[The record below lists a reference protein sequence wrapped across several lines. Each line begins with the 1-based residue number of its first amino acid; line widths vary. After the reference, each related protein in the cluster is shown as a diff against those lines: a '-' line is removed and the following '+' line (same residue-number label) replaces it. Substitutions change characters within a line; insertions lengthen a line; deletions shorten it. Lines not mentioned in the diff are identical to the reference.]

1 MTISAKFSLAGLLTA
16 ALLLAGCNETPEEA
30 IEALA
35 APEPGST
42 FSDCE
47 NCPVM
52 VVVPAGSFTMG
63 TPSGERYRGA
73 EPEHPVTIAKPFAV
87 GKFEV
92 TFAEWDACVAD
103 GGCEGYAPDDQ
114 GWGRG
119 NQPVIQV
126 NWNDAQTY
134 ITWLSAKSGHAYR
147 LLSETEWEY
156 AARAGTQTPF
166 SFGET
171 ITSDDANYD
180 ATTGYN
186 GGPTGEFRERTMPVG
201 SYKPNAFGLYDMHG
215 NVWEWVEDCWNDDYT
230 ATMPADG
237 SAWLEGDCSGRIMR
251 GGSWEDYSG
260 DVRAGARVASGVDE
274 HFWSDGFRVAR
285 DL

>member
-1 MTISAKFSLAGLLTA
+1 MALQVRFSLAVAFA
-16 ALLLAGCNETPEEA
+16 ALLFQGCEETP
-30 IEALA
+30 
-35 APEPGST
+35 PEPGTS
-42 FSDCE
+42 FSDCAE
-47 NCPVM
+47 CPVM
-52 VVVPAGSFTMG
+52 VVVPAGTFTMG
-63 TPSGERYRGA
+63 TPSSERYRGA
-73 EPEHPVTIAKPFAV
+73 EPEHSVTIARPFAV

-103 GGCEGYAPDDQ
+103 GGCAGYAPEDE

-119 NQPVIQV
+119 NQPVIHV
-126 NWNDAQTY
+126 NWDDVQTY
-134 ITWLSAKSGHAYR
+134 LAWLSMKTGHTYR

-171 ITSDDANYD
+171 ITADDANYD

-186 GGPTGEFRERTMPVG
+186 GGPTGEFRGHPMPVG
-201 SYKPNAFGLYDMHG
+201 SFRPNAFGLHDMHG
-215 NVWEWVEDCWNDDYT
+215 NVWEWVQDCWNDDYT
-230 ATMPADG
+230 ETMPRDG
-237 SAWLEGDCSGRIMR
+237 SAWLEGDCKGRIMR

-260 DVRAGARVASGVDE
+260 EVRAGARVASGVGE
-274 HFWSDGFRVAR
+274 HYWSDGFRVAR